1 SPLLAGQRRYDFVEV
16 FFRQCL
22 NFGVGAVLR
31 GVRHPDVVG
40 VIAKRVALHPG
51 GPERR
56 TSSVGNIG

>member
-1 SPLLAGQRRYDFVEV
+1 
-16 FFRQCL
+16 
-22 NFGVGAVLR
+22 
-31 GVRHPDVVG
+31 VG